1 MKLSVN
7 PKQLPLLTLGAGGL
21 CFVLRLWYFA
31 SRDAKGL
38 LASGHFANTLCYLVF
53 AAALAVIVLCVH
65 KLPNGDRYQRL
76 FPASVLPAI
85 GCGAGAL
92 GILYTCISEITTH
105 AKLAGFGLVVGVIA
119 AVCLVLIGLSRFKGQ
134 RPSVYLFAVL
144 ALYLIVH
151 VLIQVREWNK
161 ESQQSVI
168 FFPLLASLF
177 LLVCTYFHANL
188 TLKQEGVRRF
198 VFFQNAALL
207 LCCISL
213 KGSCTIFY
221 LGMAIWLGL
230 DLCLPRKTRKPS
242 EET

>member
-53 AAALAVIVLCVH
+53 AAALALIVICVR
-65 KLPNGDRYQRL
+65 KLPDGGRYQRL
-76 FPASVLPAI
+76 FPAGLLPAI
-85 GCGAGAL
+85 GCAAGAM
-92 GILYTCISEITTH
+92 GILYTCVSEAAAH
-105 AKLAGFGLVVGVIA
+105 ATLSGLGLIVGVVA
-119 AVCLVLIGLSRFKGQ
+119 AASLALIGLMRFNGK
-134 RPSVYLFAVL
+134 RPSLYLFAVL
-144 ALYLIVH
+144 ALYLIIH

-161 ESQQSVI
+161 ETQQSVI

-177 LLVCTYFHANL
+177 LLVCTYYHANL
-188 TLKQEGVRRF
+188 TLKQEGVRNF
-198 VFFQNAALL
+198 VFFQQAALL

-221 LGMAIWLGL
+221 LAMAIWLGC
-230 DLCLPRKTRKPS
+230 DLCLPQPERKQQ

>member
-21 CFVLRLWYFA
+21 CFVLRLWYFS
-31 SRDAKGL
+31 SRDEKGL
-38 LASGHFANTLCYLVF
+38 LASGHFANTLCYLIF
-53 AAALAVIVLCVH
+53 AAALALIVLCAR
-65 KLPNGDRYQRL
+65 KLPDSGRYQRL
-76 FPASVLPAI
+76 FPASLFPAI
-85 GCGAGAL
+85 GCAAGAL
-92 GILYTCISEITTH
+92 GIVYTCITEVTTH
-105 AKLAGFGLVVGVIA
+105 AKLAGIGLVIGVAA

-144 ALYLIVH
+144 ALYLIIH
-151 VLIQVREWNK
+151 VLIQVRDWNK

-188 TLKQEGVRRF
+188 VLKQEGIRSF

-221 LGMAIWLGL
+221 LGMAIWLGC
-230 DLCLPRKTRKPS
+230 DLCLPRQSRKQP
-242 EET
+242 EEA